1 AQCVCGPVR
10 GTLQNST
17 ADRLPESQRGKVA
30 GLTGF
35 ATQVAPVIGVIAT
48 MGLTGNALLLFLVP
62 GLVVVVL
69 VALFVPVVHEDDS
82 RGLVLER
89 IGAAGVLRK
98 YVYNPRKY

>member
-35 ATQVAPVIGVIAT
+35 PTQVAPVIGVIAT
-48 MGLTGNALLLFLVP
+48 IGVTGNALSPFLIP
-62 GLVVVVL
+62 GLVGVVL
-69 VALFVPVVHEDDS
+69 VTLFVTLVHEDDS
-82 RGLVLER
+82 RMLPREHIGLS
-89 IGAAGVLRK
+89 GVLRK
-98 YVYNPRKY
+98 YVSN